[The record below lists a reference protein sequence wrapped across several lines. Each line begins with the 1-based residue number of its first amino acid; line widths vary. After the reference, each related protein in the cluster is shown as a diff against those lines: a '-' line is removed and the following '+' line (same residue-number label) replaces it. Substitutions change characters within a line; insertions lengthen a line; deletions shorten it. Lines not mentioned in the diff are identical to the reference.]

1 MDIFISKKMR
11 NFILLAQTNNIA
23 RAAEKIHMTASPF
36 GKSIAALEEQIG
48 YTLFTR
54 KDNNI
59 SLNKAGQ
66 ELYQK
71 LFPVYQRLSAIDN
84 EIHNSGRRS
93 REIVIGIDN
102 TYPTIIFDQLI
113 SLGDK
118 YEGVTAQ
125 PVEFSENGV
134 IDNLFDRQLDFII
147 SPQHVSARVQEL
159 ENLTIS
165 ELPPLRLGFLVSRR
179 YEERQEQELLQELP
193 WLQMRF
199 QNRAN
204 FEAMIDANMR
214 PCGINPTIII
224 VPTVLW
230 PKSAP
235 WSADIF

>member
-1 MDIFISKKMR
+1 M
-11 NFILLAQTNNIA
+11 
-23 RAAEKIHMTASPF
+23 
-36 GKSIAALEEQIG
+36 
-48 YTLFTR
+48 
-54 KDNNI
+54 
-59 SLNKAGQ
+59 
-66 ELYQK
+66 
-71 LFPVYQRLSAIDN
+71 
-84 EIHNSGRRS
+84 
-93 REIVIGIDN
+93 IGIDN

-214 PCGINPTIII
+214 PCGINPHHYLSSLQFYGQNQRRGARTFSDGD
-224 VPTVLW
+224 PAFCLATGE
-230 PKSAP
+230 SGNAE
-235 WSADIF
+235 IF